1 MTRSTAYARSSGILI
16 VAVLLGSC
24 GYHLAGTVI
33 HLPADVRKIS
43 VGKIENASAEH
54 GWEQVLAFALEREI
68 ALRRQLLWVTDP
80 AESDA
85 VITGKVRSLSW
96 RPVAFNSRDQAV
108 QYEVAVVVDLALQRR
123 SDGKVLWRGD
133 GLRVV
138 GEYAT
143 SPNVVVTS
151 AAAFQ
156 LQPLDAK
163 NLRDPQWNPQAAA
176 DREAVNVQLAESER
190 RILLQ
195 RLAQDLAR
203 DAYNAMVEDF

>member
-1 MTRSTAYARSSGILI
+1 MTPGTRHARLA
-16 VAVLLGSC
+16 AVLVGAMFWGSC
-24 GYHLAGTVI
+24 GYHLAGTAI
-33 HLPADVRKIS
+33 HLPADVRKIAI
-43 VGKIENASAEH
+43 GKIENATTEH

-68 ALRRQLLWVTDP
+68 ALRRQLLWETDP
-80 AESDA
+80 ARSDA
-85 VITGKVRSLSW
+85 VITGRVRSLSW

-123 SDGKVLWRGD
+123 SDGQVLWRGD

-156 LQPLDAK
+156 LQPLDAR
-163 NLRDPQWNPQAAA
+163 NLRDPQWNPQAAV
-176 DREAVNVQLAESER
+176 DREAINVQLAESER

-195 RLAQDLAR
+195 RLAQELAR